1 MSLENT
7 IFFEHLSPAQ
17 RSKIEKIGLVRHFGS
32 DEIVF
37 YEGDES
43 GYFHFLMLGE
53 VSVFKSSSSSE
64 PIVIHR
70 FRAPS
75 LIAEVAT
82 LKQIPYPASCR
93 TTAEATILKIPR
105 ESFLEL
111 LREDPSFGIAL
122 ISSLTQKI
130 GALEGALQRHNAP
143 SAMAKVAR
151 LIRDERQVFHRLKG
165 IEIAQMIGITPETLS
180 RMIKILKTQK
190 VIEVSKSDGLRL
202 LDIEKLNGYCG

>member
-1 MSLENT
+1 
-7 IFFEHLSPAQ
+7 
-17 RSKIEKIGLVRHFGS
+17 
-32 DEIVF
+32 
-37 YEGDES
+37 
-43 GYFHFLMLGE
+43 MLGE

-64 PIVIHR
+64 PIVIYR

-93 TTAEATILKIPR
+93 TTAEATILKIPH

-111 LREDPSFGIAL
+111 LRKDPSFGIAL

-165 IEIAQMIGITPETLS
+165 IEIAQMIGITPCRRAT
-180 RMIKILKTQK
+180 
-190 VIEVSKSDGLRL
+190 G
-202 LDIEKLNGYCG
+202 